1 MNPVSVITTV
11 IGIISCIVGVASFVS
26 AQITKAKQD
35 GVLIEKVNQC
45 VKNTEEIRND
55 IKEKNKEVDKIID
68 DHSTKIS
75 KLEVEVENI
84 KNHLNI

>member
-55 IKEKNKEVDKIID
+55 IKEKNKEIDRVID

-75 KLEVEVENI
+75 KLEVEVGNI